1 MADITLFRNSSDFIE
16 FAPGQVIFNEG
27 DAGDKMYAVIAGTVD
42 IVKNGKV
49 IDSAGPDSIFGEM
62 ALIDHSPRSASAIAQ
77 TACKVVP
84 VDQKR
89 FTFMVQQTPFF
100 SIQVMHVMA
109 VRLRHLMSAQS
120 S

>member
-16 FAPGQVIFNEG
+16 FTPGQVIFEEG
-27 DAGDKMYAVIAGTVD
+27 ETGDKMYAVIEGTVD
-42 IVKNGKV
+42 IVKGGKV

-62 ALIDHSPRSASAIAQ
+62 ALIDQSPRSA
-77 TACKVVP
+77 TAVARTPCKVVP

-100 SIQVMHVMA
+100 SLQVMRTMA
-109 VRLRHLMSAQS
+109 DRLRHRMSEQ
-120 S
+120 